1 MIRLAQREDIAAFPT
16 DYYGGRAD
24 AALRA
29 YGTGY
34 DFCRFYRAG
43 RGMILLFNSSAV
55 LCGDIEDITEA
66 EEFINLYAPDTI
78 ECPPEISAGLSLPL
92 YERRKRLCFK
102 TLPQMPPENFSR
114 DVSSPGCLK
123 SMYGIIF
130 ASFGETDFGLW
141 YTDMSHRIRHNIS
154 QAYIYKNIS
163 CAAVDF
169 VRGGKAYISQV
180 ATLPENR
187 GNGWGRSLLG
197 YVSSLLSE
205 KGISSFLWAYTE
217 LEGFYR
223 SLSFKQTGEDTVFIR
238 R

>member
-1 MIRLAQREDIAAFPT
+1 MPR

-24 AALRA
+24 AMLRA

-55 LCGDIEDITEA
+55 LCGEIEDITEA
-66 EEFINLYAPDTI
+66 EEFIALHAPDTV
-78 ECPPEISAGLSLPL
+78 ECPPEIGSVLSLSM
-92 YERRKRLCFK
+92 YERRKRLCFQ
-102 TLPQMPPENFSR
+102 TLPQRLTESFIK
-114 DVSSPGCLK
+114 DVSASAELK
-123 SMYGIIF
+123 SMYGIIS

-141 YTDMSHRIRHNIS
+141 YTDMSHRIRHNVS
-154 QAYIYKNIS
+154 RAYIYKNIS

-169 VRGGKAYISQV
+169 VCGGKAYISQV
-180 ATLPENR
+180 ATLPEER
-187 GNGWGRSLLG
+187 GNGYGRSLLG

-217 LEGFYR
+217 LESFYR
-223 SLSFKQTGEDTVFIR
+223 GLSFKQTGEDHVFILK
-238 R
+238 